1 MLRYFLSAGLLI
13 VSAPAYAQNTRDAE
27 LAASDAE
34 LNKVYRTLMT
44 QLGKEDQTALRAS
57 QRAWLSF
64 RDLDCNV
71 GWADRR
77 DCLIPARTSGSSNFE
92 IHCTGRRLAN
102 KLTCRK
108 SDENFPGAVQSG
120 RLARRFR

>member
-77 DCLIPARTSGSSNFE
+77 DCLIART
-92 IHCTGRRLAN
+92 
-102 KLTCRK
+102 
-108 SDENFPGAVQSG
+108 DERVEQLRNSLYWTPAGKQVDLSKV
-120 RLARRFR
+120 R